1 MMSTPIGRL
10 RVVAFLEGTSYLL
23 LLGVAMPLKYL
34 ADLPIAVRVVG
45 AAHGVLFVALCLT
58 LLHAMIAARLPF
70 GRAVIVFLS
79 SLVPFGTYLVD
90 PSLRREEDARR
101 AAVRQP

>member
-23 LLGVAMPLKYL
+23 LLCVAMPLKYL

-45 AAHGVLFVALCLT
+45 ALHGALFVALCLA
-58 LLHAMIAARLPF
+58 LLHAMIASRLSL

-79 SLVPFGTYLVD
+79 SLVPLGTYLVD
-90 PSLRREEDARR
+90 PSLRREEQARR
-101 AAVRQP
+101 PAQ